1 MNRLLAFATS
11 VALFLPGLALADYP
25 TKPITLIVPY
35 AAGGSNDTLSRILA
49 EHMTKTLGRPVI
61 IDNEPGAAGTTA
73 STRAARAAPDGYT
86 IIMGNMGTH
95 GAAPAQYPDIRY
107 DPVNDFTAIGL
118 TAEVPAV
125 IVTRKDFPARNLSG
139 FIAYVRANQDK
150 VNEAHVGVGAPTH
163 IFCTLLQSMLGISTG
178 RVAYRGGAQAMNDL
192 MSGHVDFSCISL
204 SGAISQI
211 EGGTIKAMAI
221 ASPQRAEVIPDV
233 PTTAEGGLP
242 QFIASTWNA
251 LFAPKNLPPEIRTK
265 LSEAVNQALAD
276 EAVRKRLVEIGF
288 VIPDVTMRTPQALQE
303 LVSAEV
309 PRWRK
314 VVSSSLARQNQA
326 TNPPATSS
334 SRP

>member
-11 VALFLPGLALADYP
+11 LTLCLPGLAYAEYP
-25 TKPITLIVPY
+25 SKPITLIVPY

-49 EHMTKTLGRPVI
+49 EHMTKTLGRPII

-73 STRAARAAPDGYT
+73 SARAARAAPDGHT

-95 GAAPAQYPDIRY
+95 GAAPAHYPDLKY
-107 DPVNDFTAIGL
+107 DPINDFTAIGL

-125 IVTRKDFPARNLSG
+125 IVTRKNFPARNLAE

-163 IFCTLLQSMLGISTG
+163 TFCTLLQSTLGISTG

-211 EGGTIKAMAI
+211 QGGTLKAIAI
-221 ASPQRAEVIPDV
+221 ASSRRAEVIPDI

-242 QFIASTWNA
+242 QFVASTWNA
-251 LFAPKNLPPEIRTK
+251 IFAPKRLPPEIRVR
-265 LSEAVNQALAD
+265 LSEAINRALAD
-276 EAVRKRLVEIGF
+276 DTVRKRLVEVGF
-288 VIPDVTMRTPQALQE
+288 VIPDVAMRTPQALQE
-303 LVSAEV
+303 LVAAEV

-314 VVSSSLARQNQA
+314 VVSSPLARQN
-326 TNPPATSS
+326 
-334 SRP
+334 